1 MSNSKAKAKAKTIN
15 LLLNEGSLKGVI
27 CMEDSAWNRG
37 ELYSAP
43 RDSVDD
49 LISSEACDKYGVYLL
64 LSEDMVYIGQSTD
77 LASRIKNHIIGKS
90 WWERVVI
97 LTTADN
103 SLNRSDIDFLEASL
117 IEKALKIG
125 RLDCDN
131 KNKGNKQK
139 VSRFREVELDQYMD
153 EALFL
158 LELIGVNV
166 FCEIELTKSKK
177 PYSDLIPSVKNST
190 PLQLEIREKKEAV
203 QFLTEKGININ
214 KKNMNYAKMQA
225 NNTYFWLNPHIKSLK
240 ENWDLVLNN
249 QFENELIVL
258 HVPAG
263 KLKLKSDFET
273 GLVVRH
279 DKPERID
286 LNILPNTLI
295 DQRSKICFEQYCVK
309 RVKY

>member
-1 MSNSKAKAKAKTIN
+1 MANAKAKAKTIN

-43 RDSVDD
+43 RDSVED

-64 LSEDMVYIGQSTD
+64 LSEDMVYIGQSSD
-77 LASRIKNHIIGKS
+77 LANRIKNHIIGKS

-103 SLNRSDIDFLEASL
+103 SLNRSDIDYLEASL

-139 VSRFREVELDQYMD
+139 VSRFREVELDQYLE

-158 LELIGVNV
+158 LELIGINV
-166 FCEIELTKSKK
+166 FCAMETNKAGKKQSEL
-177 PYSDLIPSVKNST
+177 IASVKNST
-190 PLQLEIREKKEAV
+190 PSQLKIREKKEAV
-203 QFLTEKGININ
+203 AFFAKKGIEIN
-214 KKNMNYAKMQA
+214 RKNMNYAKLQSDSS
-225 NNTYFWLNPHIKSLK
+225 YFWLNPLTKALD
-240 ENWDLVLNN
+240 EDWDIVLNN
-249 QFENELIVL
+249 QFKNELTVL
-258 HVPAG
+258 RIPA
-263 KLKLKSDFET
+263 KSIRLKTDDKE
-273 GLVVRH
+273 GLVVRS
-279 DKPERID
+279 DNQKRLD
-286 LNILPNTLI
+286 LNISADTLI
-295 DQRSKICFEQYCVK
+295 DRRSKFCFKPYCVK
-309 RVKY
+309 QIKY